1 MSRVAIV
8 GCGVISPAYTTT
20 LAELGNVEV
29 VACTDAIP
37 EKAQELATAS
47 GARVATFDEILSA
60 DDIDALVNLT
70 PPKAH
75 AAVTRAGLEAG
86 RAVFSEKPLGIDFD
100 EGRDLVR
107 LANESGLRLG
117 CAPDTFLGAGLQT
130 ARAVIDRGDIG
141 VPVAANAHMLQGGPE
156 WWHPNPDFFY
166 QHGAGPLFDMGPYYF
181 TALVQLL
188 GPARTVTGAARISR
202 AKRMINSEPRRGE
215 EMDVEVP
222 THVVSVMEH
231 AAGPISTL
239 VLSFDV
245 LDWRNTIEIY
255 GTEGIL
261 SVPDPN
267 TFDGPV
273 RLRRAGEQEWTD
285 VPLVEANVPQS
296 RGLGLADMLWAQRTG
311 RAHRASA
318 DLSLHVLE
326 LMTETLRAAESG
338 QRVNLST
345 TVERAEPLPV
355 GLAPN
360 TFDD

>member
-37 EKAQELATAS
+37 DKAHELATAS

-86 RAVFSEKPLGIDFD
+86 RSVFSEKPLGIDFE

-107 LANESGLRLG
+107 LAADGGLRLG
-117 CAPDTFLGAGLQT
+117 CAPDTFLGTGLQT

-141 VPVAANAHMLQGGPE
+141 VPVAANAYMLSAGPE
-156 WWHPNPDFFY
+156 WWHPSPDFFY
-166 QHGAGPLFDMGPYYF
+166 QLGAGPLFDMGPYYF

-202 AKRMINSEPRRGE
+202 PKRMINSEPRRGE
-215 EMDVEVP
+215 EMVVEVP

-231 AAGPISTL
+231 ASGPISTL

-245 LDWRNTIEIY
+245 LDWRNSIEIY

-261 SVPDPN
+261 AVPDPN
-267 TFDGPV
+267 AFVGPV
-273 RLRRAGEQEWTD
+273 QVRRAGQGKWTE
-285 VPLVEANVPQS
+285 VPQVETNLPQS
-296 RGLGLADMLWAQRTG
+296 RGIGLADMLWAQRTG

-318 DLSLHVLE
+318 ELSLHVLE
-326 LMTETLRAAESG
+326 LMTETVRAADSG
-338 QRVNLST
+338 QRVTLST
-345 TVERAEPLPV
+345 TVERAEPLAI
-355 GLAPN
+355 GLPAN